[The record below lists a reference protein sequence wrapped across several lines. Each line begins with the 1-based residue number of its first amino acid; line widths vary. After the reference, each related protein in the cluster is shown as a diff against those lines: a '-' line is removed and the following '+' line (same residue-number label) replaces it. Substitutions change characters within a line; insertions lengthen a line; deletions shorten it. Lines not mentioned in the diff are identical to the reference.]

1 MEETPKMT
9 PPIAKMHRQPRIVAR
24 TCASE
29 QLALSFTIAAEKA
42 ATVNRNAKSLFSDPN
57 RGQLPFRVAPNVTPF
72 ATYFCGTGDAILMN
86 FGLFRC
92 SVSSVIP

>member
-29 QLALSFTIAAEKA
+29 QLALSFTIAAGESSDGESERKVA
-42 ATVNRNAKSLFSDPN
+42 LKRSKFSRSRN
-57 RGQLPFRVAPNVTPF
+57 G
-72 ATYFCGTGDAILMN
+72 N
-86 FGLFRC
+86 F
-92 SVSSVIP
+92 